1 MKNDYASELP
11 LSSPSMITEYMEIVM
26 YCFHGKMSLLFS
38 NHPHASKD
46 KYLLR
51 IAGLQARIIKLEL
64 EEKVIT
70 EMVREAD
77 KSEEDQ
83 KKKR

>member
-1 MKNDYASELP
+1 MKNDYANKLP
-11 LSSPSMITEYMEIVM
+11 LSSPSMLTEYMEIVM
-26 YCFHGKMSLLFS
+26 YCFHGKMSPLFS
-38 NHPHASKD
+38 SHPHASKD

-70 EMVREAD
+70 EMVQEAK
-77 KSEEDQ
+77 KSEGDQ
-83 KKKR
+83 KIKR